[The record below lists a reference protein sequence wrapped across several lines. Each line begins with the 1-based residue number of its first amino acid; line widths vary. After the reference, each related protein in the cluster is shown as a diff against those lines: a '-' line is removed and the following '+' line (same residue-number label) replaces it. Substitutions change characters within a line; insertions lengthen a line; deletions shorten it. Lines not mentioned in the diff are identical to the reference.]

1 VVFTDHNVAGI
12 EAKTGR
18 VLWRADRA
26 GKTAVI
32 PTPVY
37 KDGFLFVVSGYGIGY
52 NGFQIT
58 ESGGKFEAKEIYK
71 GKATVHTGAIVL
83 FGDYVYAQLDKGD
96 LLCLELKTGK
106 EMWSDRCVGKGTV
119 CYADGHLIIRSEKGA
134 VALVE
139 ASPQAYKEVG
149 RFNSERV
156 GGEQGWAHP
165 VVFGGKLYIRDW
177 DALT

>member
-1 VVFTDHNVAGI
+1 
-12 EAKTGR
+12 
-18 VLWRADRA
+18 
-26 GKTAVI
+26 
-32 PTPVY
+32 
-37 KDGFLFVVSGYGIGY
+37 
-52 NGFQIT
+52 
-58 ESGGKFEAKEIYK
+58 
-71 GKATVHTGAIVL
+71 
-83 FGDYVYAQLDKGD
+83 
-96 LLCLELKTGK
+96 
-106 EMWSDRCVGKGTV
+106 MWSDRCVGKGTV

-177 DALT
+177 DALTCYDLKAK